1 MAVDR
6 PERNPEVW
14 DMTAAY
20 RYPFHSRLLATLRT
34 LLVLVAAIG
43 GLSGQLRAQDRELG
57 QPCAGSGSF
66 WNNYTGHV
74 ASIEAD
80 HTTRSNTPTTNCTT
94 HQLSSVGG
102 SFPMHH
108 VRVEEPADA
117 EGNPSCGNRPGR
129 GSRPGRNFA
138 YTHGP
143 GRQHSPGL
151 AENPPRDPSPRKPKL
166 Q

>member
-1 MAVDR
+1 
-6 PERNPEVW
+6 
-14 DMTAAY
+14 MTTAH
-20 RYPFHSRLLATLRT
+20 RYPFLSRLLAAHRIILF
-34 LLVLVAAIG
+34 LVATTW
-43 GLSGQLRAQDRELG
+43 GLSGQLRAQGPDSG

-66 WNNYTGHV
+66 WNDYTGHV
-74 ASIEAD
+74 ASTDAD
-80 HTTRSNTPTTNCTT
+80 HTTNSNSPATNCTT
-94 HQLSSVGG
+94 HQVSSVGG

-129 GSRPGRNFA
+129 GLRPGRNFA